1 MSSWTRPASRR
12 PTTLIGKRLKASHL
26 YPFPVVA
33 GFEHNASGQG
43 RDYIG
48 SIQPGPHLGEAT
60 PKCVRIS
67 SRRR

>member
-33 GFEHNASGQG
+33 GLRPGVAAVK
-43 RDYIG
+43 G
-48 SIQPGPHLGEAT
+48 SALADRVAAWP
-60 PKCVRIS
+60 
-67 SRRR
+67 